1 MKNYS
6 LYETSFYRYFHIQEL
21 LLNKYRG
28 KYWVGSFID
37 EYGKVTY
44 AKYKVIEIAILPK
57 EITLIFKLDARSLRY
72 MRRKKVIEN
81 KPPGIHKED
90 GMLPMKIG
98 MEPIK

>member
-1 MKNYS
+1 M
-6 LYETSFYRYFHIQEL
+6 
-21 LLNKYRG
+21 G
-28 KYWVGSFID
+28 KYWVGSFVD
-37 EYGKVTY
+37 EYGKLTF
-44 AKYKVIEIAILPK
+44 AKYKVIEIDILPK
-57 EITLIFKLDARSLRY
+57 DITFIFKLDARSLRY